1 MEGKIK
7 LFLRNLPFYPHLK
20 GRGLFLVGG
29 AIRDLFLDREVR
41 DLDFVV
47 FGDPREVVQELRKE
61 MGGAVVPLDESTI
74 RLVSDEWTIDVS
86 RNRGDNILEDLRLRD
101 FTINAVAYSIDG
113 DFLVD
118 PLMGISDL
126 REGIIRVAS
135 EKSFADD
142 PLRMLRALRF
152 ASTLGFRVEYGTFS
166 AIGRGREN
174 IRNVAAERIHYEL
187 MELFGGDDFHGAVRM
202 GVDSGLF
209 FVVFPELEDL
219 SRPLPHVEQ
228 NILEHTLRVLMYLN
242 FYLNHLDMSPF
253 LHFIRRFENLRDRKN
268 RAILAIAALFHDIAK
283 PPTYSYENGQVHFYG
298 HDTEGAKM
306 FRKIGRRLAFSNSE
320 IKAISLIIANHM
332 HPHYLSQ
339 PEVTVKAVNRFMNR
353 LGEWAFPTVLLAFAD
368 ALATKLSGYGVSG
381 HIKLAKIMEDILRRK
396 EAEASKPPR
405 LITGYD
411 LIDLGLKP
419 SPLFKKILQ
428 EIDDLQ
434 AEGKI
439 RTREEA
445 LRILPSIV
453 EKYRD
458 GRSSESE
465 S

>member
-1 MEGKIK
+1 MEGKVR
-7 LFLRNLPFYPHLK
+7 LFLRNLPFYENLRGK
-20 GRGLFLVGG
+20 GLFLVGG
-29 AIRDLFLDREVR
+29 AIRDLYLDRESK

-47 FGDPREVVQELRKE
+47 FGEPAPVVEELRKAI
-61 MGGAVVPLDESTI
+61 GGAVVPLDEATV

-86 RNRGDNILEDLRLRD
+86 RNRGENILEDLRLRD
-101 FTINAVAYSIDG
+101 FTINAIAYSVDG
-113 DFLVD
+113 DFIVD
-118 PLMGISDL
+118 PLRGLSDL

-135 EKSFADD
+135 ERSFQDD

-152 ASTLGFRVEYGTFS
+152 RSTLGFEVEYGTFS
-166 AIGRGREN
+166 EIGRRKEA
-174 IRNVAAERIHYEL
+174 IKDVAAERIHFEL
-187 MELFGGDDFHGAVRM
+187 MELFGGDDFYEAARL

-209 FVVFPELEDL
+209 FVIFPELEEL
-219 SRPLPHVEQ
+219 AKPLPHVEQ
-228 NILEHTLRVLMYLN
+228 NILEHTLRVLKYLN

-253 LHFIRRFENLRDRKN
+253 LHFLKRFENLRDRKN

-283 PPTYSYENGQVHFYG
+283 PPTYSYEDGQVHFYG
-298 HDTEGAKM
+298 HDTEGARI
-306 FRKIGRRLAFSNSE
+306 FRRIGRRLAFSNSE
-320 IKAISLIIANHM
+320 IKAIALIIANHM

-445 LRILPSIV
+445 LKILPSIV
-453 EKYRD
+453 EKFRD
-458 GRSSESE
+458 GQSEGA
-465 S
+465 

>member
-1 MEGKIK
+1 MEGKVR
-7 LFLRNLPFYPHLK
+7 LFLRSLPFYPHLR

-47 FGDPREVVQELRKE
+47 FGDPGELVEELRKK
-61 MGGAVVPLDESTI
+61 MGGAVVPLDESTV

-101 FTINAVAYSIDG
+101 FTINAIAYSVDG
-113 DFLVD
+113 DFLID
-118 PLMGISDL
+118 PLMGLSDL
-126 REGIIRVAS
+126 KEGIIRVAS
-135 EKSFADD
+135 ERSFGDD

-166 AIGRGREN
+166 AIGRGREE
-174 IRNVAAERIHYEL
+174 IRRVAAERIHHEL

-209 FVVFPELEDL
+209 FVIFPELEAL

-228 NILEHTLRVLMYLN
+228 NILEHTLRVLKYLN

-253 LHFIRRFENLRDRKN
+253 LHFIRRFENLKDRKN
-268 RAILAIAALFHDIAK
+268 RAILAIAALFHDVAK
-283 PPTYSYENGQVHFYG
+283 PPTYSYEDGQVHFYG
-298 HDTEGAKM
+298 HDTEGARM
-306 FRKIGRRLAFSNSE
+306 FRKIGKRLAFSNNE

-411 LIDLGLKP
+411 LIDMGLKP

-453 EKYRD
+453 EKFRD
-458 GRSSESE
+458 GHSCDDC
-465 S
+465 